1 MLEENR
7 DDLIHVGTNYLTN
20 NVKLLNKKIE
30 KQISK
35 KAPSSNLEFSSIIVR
50 KDKQILD
57 KSLSETNA
65 QLENFCLQ
73 NKNKN
78 INESCLGKKKLHVS
92 NKAKGVFAKILMSY
106 MNRDGVFFLN
116 TLILIMMYKVL

>member
-7 DDLIHVGTNYLTN
+7 DDLIHVGTNYLMN

-30 KQISK
+30 KQISR
-35 KAPSSNLEFSSIIVR
+35 KAPSSNLAFSSIIVR

-92 NKAKGVFAKILMSY
+92 NKGKAVFAKILMSY
-106 MNRDGVFFLN
+106 MKRDGMFFLN
-116 TLILIMMYKVL
+116 TLILIMM

>member
-1 MLEENR
+1 M
-7 DDLIHVGTNYLTN
+7 N

-30 KQISK
+30 KQISR
-35 KAPSSNLEFSSIIVR
+35 KAPSSNLAFSSITVR

-92 NKAKGVFAKILMSY
+92 NKGKAVFAKILMSY
-106 MNRDGVFFLN
+106 MKRDGMFFLN
-116 TLILIMMYKVL
+116 TLILIMM